1 MSICKNPDERILIMG
16 LCNIQDIAKK
26 VGGTQTL
33 YSGGH
38 WNVYRSRSATG
49 RR

>member
-1 MSICKNPDERILIMG
+1 MSICKNPDERILMLG
-16 LCNIQDIAKK
+16 LCNIQNTAKK
-26 VGGTQTL
+26 VGGRQTHC
-33 YSGGH
+33 SGGH